1 MVYAFAARL
10 RTGDSW
16 LDYGDIVGEGFVG
29 LAQAAQTFDESKGV
43 NFSTFAAARIRGA
56 MLDALRSS
64 MPLSRSVAQNLRKYN
79 QTADE
84 LASDLGRYATDE
96 EIAARLDTDLSSV
109 KATKSWTSFRLLSLN
124 DSRPDTQEMDVADDA
139 DVESEFTRAYS
150 RDALRSYITRLMPR
164 DRAIIQALFFEFQ
177 TQRTIADRY
186 QISESRVSQIRRR
199 ALNSLRTMIER
210 DDELAAA

>member
-1 MVYAFAARL
+1 
-10 RTGDSW
+10 
-16 LDYGDIVGEGFVG
+16 
-29 LAQAAQTFDESKGV
+29 
-43 NFSTFAAARIRGA
+43 
-56 MLDALRSS
+56 
-64 MPLSRSVAQNLRKYN
+64 
-79 QTADE
+79 
-84 LASDLGRYATDE
+84 
-96 EIAARLDTDLSSV
+96 
-109 KATKSWTSFRLLSLN
+109 LLSLN